1 MKKLI
6 EHKYTTSSAAYRAIR
21 HYEVKNGKTT
31 LAVKKNGEKDYS
43 IIQTTENVDADLEAK
58 FKEFEAKLNTEKTSP
73 NVHIRNGQ
81 YRFFPDGVQGPGFY
95 ELKTGDRRRP
105 NSDFVP
111 VKSAFETLTEKIG

>member
-1 MKKLI
+1 MNKLI

-31 LAVKKNGEKDYS
+31 LSVKKNGDKDFS
-43 IIQTTENVDADLEAK
+43 IVQATENVDTELETK
-58 FKEFEAKLNTEKTSP
+58 FREFEAKLNSEKTSP

-81 YRFFPDGVQGPGFY
+81 YRFFPDGTQGAGFY
-95 ELKTGDRRRP
+95 ELMKGNRRRP

-111 VKSAFETLTEKIG
+111 VKSAFETLSEKIG